1 LQFVVVA
8 AMVGD
13 PLNQINASVKFTFKI
28 GDTCIKDEVY
38 VS

>member
-1 LQFVVVA
+1 
-8 AMVGD
+8 MVGD
-13 PLNQINASVKFTFKI
+13 PQNQINASVKFTFKI